1 MANRFVNAFKALVGS
16 EGSYRGPFSGQG
28 ELGNSF
34 TLDPLA
40 DGWSQNLNVNKG
52 DAKNVPAVYASVML
66 IARAISQCYPTHIKT
81 KNGEYKK
88 ITTSAAHR
96 VLKTPNSYQESPSFL
111 LNLIATALFEGEA
124 FCLVTRNDRNEVS
137 SLNLLPPNTCSPLVD
152 DTTKSIFYSVGS
164 SPLAEGG
171 TDYVVPARDVMHLR
185 FHTPRHPL
193 IGESPIK
200 AAALAININVA
211 LNKSQSA
218 FFNQMSRPSGV
229 ISYEGTPDRPFLDA
243 KQMESLKQ
251 AWANASQAMN
261 QGKVP
266 ILGANMKF
274 QPMGVTS
281 QDAQLV
287 EAQNMSIADIGRVF
301 GVPSPLIN
309 DLANATLNNSESLMR
324 SFLSMSLGSY
334 IEHIERQFDRLFNLG
349 NDEKIELNTAAL
361 LRTDFN
367 GRIDGLS
374 KAVQGGVMTP
384 NEARA
389 MESLGEIEGGDT
401 AFLQKQMIP
410 LDEIKELLAREREN
424 AEAQAQAP
432 VVEETQEN
440 EISPEYAKLL
450 IQDLIKQK
458 KAATNHA

>member
-1 MANRFVNAFKALVGS
+1 MANRVINAFKALMGA
-16 EGSYRGPFSGQG
+16 EGSWRGSFNGIG

-34 TLDPLA
+34 TLDPLE
-40 DGWSQNLNVNKG
+40 DGWSRNLNVDKHQ
-52 DAKNVPAVYASVML
+52 AKNVPAVYASVML
-66 IARAISQCYPTHIKT
+66 IARAISQCYPTHVKV
-81 KNGEYKK
+81 KNGKYEK

-96 VLKTPNSYQESPSFL
+96 VLKTPNSYQETPSFL

-124 FCLVTRNDRNEVS
+124 FCIVTRNDRQEVS
-137 SLNLLPPNTCSPLVD
+137 SINLLPPNTCSPLVD
-152 DTTKSIFYSVGS
+152 DETKSIFYSVGS
-164 SPLAEGG
+164 NPLAQGG
-171 TDYVVPARDVMHLR
+171 ADYIVPARDVMHLR

-211 LNKSQSA
+211 LNKSQAA

-229 ISYEGTPDRPFLDA
+229 ITYEGTQDRPFLDA

-251 AWANASQAMN
+251 AWANASQQMN

-274 QPMGVTS
+274 QPMGINS

-334 IEHIERQFDRLFNLG
+334 IEHIERQFDRLFNLN
-349 NDEKIELNTAAL
+349 NDERIELDTKAL

-389 MESLGEIEGGDT
+389 MESLGEIDGGDT

-410 LDEIKELLAREREN
+410 IDEIKELLAREREN
-424 AEAQAQAP
+424 AQTPAP
-432 VVEETQEN
+432 VVDEVVEN
-440 EISPEYAKLL
+440 SITPEYAKLL
-450 IQDLIKQK
+450 VQDLIKQK
-458 KAATNHA
+458 KAKTHA

>member
-1 MANRFVNAFKALVGS
+1 
-16 EGSYRGPFSGQG
+16 
-28 ELGNSF
+28 
-34 TLDPLA
+34 
-40 DGWSQNLNVNKG
+40 
-52 DAKNVPAVYASVML
+52 
-66 IARAISQCYPTHIKT
+66 
-81 KNGEYKK
+81 
-88 ITTSAAHR
+88 
-96 VLKTPNSYQESPSFL
+96 
-111 LNLIATALFEGEA
+111 
-124 FCLVTRNDRNEVS
+124 
-137 SLNLLPPNTCSPLVD
+137 
-152 DTTKSIFYSVGS
+152 
-164 SPLAEGG
+164 
-171 TDYVVPARDVMHLR
+171 
-185 FHTPRHPL
+185 
-193 IGESPIK
+193 
-200 AAALAININVA
+200 
-211 LNKSQSA
+211 
-218 FFNQMSRPSGV
+218 
-229 ISYEGTPDRPFLDA
+229 
-243 KQMESLKQ
+243 
-251 AWANASQAMN
+251 
-261 QGKVP
+261 
-266 ILGANMKF
+266 
-274 QPMGVTS
+274 VTS

-432 VVEETQEN
+432 EVPQTQEN
-440 EISPEYAKLL
+440 DITPEYAKLL

-458 KAATNHA
+458 KAAINHA

>member
-1 MANRFVNAFKALVGS
+1 MANRFVNAFKALVG

-34 TLDPLA
+34 SLDPLA
-40 DGWSQNLNVNKG
+40 DGWSQNLNVNKP

-137 SLNLLPPNTCSPLVD
+137 SINLLPPNTCSPLVD

-211 LNKSQSA
+211 LNRSQNA

-401 AFLQKQMIP
+401 AFLQKQMVP

-432 VVEETQEN
+432 AVEETQEN

-458 KAATNHA
+458 KVTNHA